1 MCGGVSEWKKIAAT
15 AASYGVTVCPHWFHD
30 LHAQLVAATQNARYV
45 EYFPDDQ
52 VLNFRRLID
61 TQLDAKGGM
70 LLLPK
75 TPGLG
80 FKFDEKEVGRY
91 ALKDGSSVWK
101 VLK

>member
-1 MCGGVSEWKKIAAT
+1 
-15 AASYGVTVCPHWFHD
+15 
-30 LHAQLVAATQNARYV
+30 
-45 EYFPDDQ
+45 
-52 VLNFRRLID
+52 
-61 TQLDAKGGM
+61 M